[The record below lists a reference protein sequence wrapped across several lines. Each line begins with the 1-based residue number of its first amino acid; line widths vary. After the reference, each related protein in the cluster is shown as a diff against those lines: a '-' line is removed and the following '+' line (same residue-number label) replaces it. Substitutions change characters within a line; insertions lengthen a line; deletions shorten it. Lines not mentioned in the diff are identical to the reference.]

1 MAAPETPQ
9 TPGAAPAPPATA
21 PPLSSLMPA
30 TGAPAAGSAAPPPL
44 VTMPAITPAGPPVPG
59 GPARVSF
66 LPANA
71 VDTQLSQN
79 FKVSLYAEN
88 VRDMISAAG
97 HLQYD
102 PRILRIT
109 NITAGDLPQKTGS
122 ALQPSKNILNDTGT
136 ADFSVSR
143 APNDGGASG
152 SGNLFTVEFQ
162 AVGRGNTSLTLSGVS
177 LGGLG
182 GQTIPSNTPPA
193 LAVNVR

>member
-1 MAAPETPQ
+1 
-9 TPGAAPAPPATA
+9 
-21 PPLSSLMPA
+21 MPS
-30 TGAPAAGSAAPPPL
+30 TGAPAAGAAAAP
-44 VTMPAITPAGPPVPG
+44 VTMPAINPAGPPVPG

-88 VRDMISAAG
+88 VRDLISAGG

-122 ALQPSKNILNDTGT
+122 ALQPSKNILNDSGT

-143 APNDGGASG
+143 APNDGAASG

-177 LGGLG
+177 LGGVG
-182 GQTIPSNTPPA
+182 GQTISSNTPPA